1 MGGRHNYMTEATYT
15 KDQIRAEIKR
25 LIANVTEREPGEISD
40 TAHFMDEL
48 GVDSLMAMEVM
59 IAVDKKFKIDIP
71 EEEFNKATNVDESVA
86 MVERWIAA
94 RNGNVMT
101 A

>member
-1 MGGRHNYMTEATYT
+1 MADTYT
-15 KDQIRAEIKR
+15 TEQIRMEVKR
-25 LIANVTEREPGEISD
+25 LIANVTEREPEEISD
-40 TAHFMDEL
+40 TALFGEEL

-71 EEEFNKATNVDESVA
+71 EEEFNKATNVNESVA
-86 MVERWIAA
+86 LVEHWLAKQSAA
-94 RNGNVMT
+94 T

>member
-1 MGGRHNYMTEATYT
+1 MADATYT
-15 KDQIRAEIKR
+15 ADQIRAEIKR
-25 LIANVTEREPGEISD
+25 LIANVTEREPGEIPD

-71 EEEFNKATNVDESVA
+71 EEEFNKATNVNESVA
-86 MVERWIAA
+86 MVEKYLADRSGAA
-94 RNGNVMT
+94 AN

>member
-1 MGGRHNYMTEATYT
+1 MTEATFT
-15 KDQIRAEIKR
+15 ADEIRAEIKR
-25 LIANVTEREPGEISD
+25 LVANVTEREPEEISD
-40 TAHFMDEL
+40 TAHYMDEL

-86 MVERWIAA
+86 MVEQWIASKA
-94 RNGNVMT
+94 DAAKV
-101 A
+101 

>member
-1 MGGRHNYMTEATYT
+1 MAEATYT
-15 KDQIRAEIKR
+15 ADEIRAEIKR
-25 LIANVTEREPGEISD
+25 LVANVTEREPGEISD
-40 TAHFMDEL
+40 TAHYMDEL

-86 MVERWIAA
+86 MVEQWLASK
-94 RNGNVMT
+94 NGNAAV

>member
-1 MGGRHNYMTEATYT
+1 MAEITFTA
-15 KDQIRAEIKR
+15 DQIRAEIKR
-25 LIANVTEREPGEISD
+25 LVANVTEREPGEISD
-40 TAHFMDEL
+40 TAHYMDEL

-86 MVERWIAA
+86 MVEKWIAE
-94 RNGNVMT
+94 RNGN
-101 A
+101 AASA

>member
-1 MGGRHNYMTEATYT
+1 MAEPAFTA
-15 KDQIRAEIKR
+15 DQIRAEIKR
-25 LIANVTEREPGEISD
+25 LVANVTEREPDEISD

-71 EEEFNKATNVDESVA
+71 EEEFNKATNVNESVA
-86 MVERWIAA
+86 MVEKYLAA
-94 RNGNVMT
+94 HDGATTN

>member
-1 MGGRHNYMTEATYT
+1 MSQPTYT
-15 KDQIRAEIKR
+15 ADQIRAEIKR
-25 LIANVTEREPGEISD
+25 LIANVTEREPEEISD

-71 EEEFNKATNVDESVA
+71 EEEFNKATNVNESVA
-86 MVERWIAA
+86 MVEKWIAA
-94 RNGNVMT
+94 RDAAAT
-101 A
+101 SA

>member
-1 MGGRHNYMTEATYT
+1 MATFT
-15 KDQIRAEIKR
+15 SDEIRAEIKR
-25 LIANVTEREPGEISD
+25 LVARVTEREPEEISD
-40 TAHFMDEL
+40 EAHYMEEL

-71 EEEFNKATNVDESVA
+71 EEEFNHATNVNASVA
-86 MVERWIAA
+86 LVEKWLAQ
-94 RNGNVMT
+94 GNAVN

>member
-1 MGGRHNYMTEATYT
+1 MAETATYT
-15 KDQIRAEIKR
+15 ADQIRAEIKR
-25 LIANVTEREPGEISD
+25 LVANVTEREPDEISD
-40 TAHFMDEL
+40 TAHYMDEL

-71 EEEFNKATNVDESVA
+71 EEEFNKATNVNESVA
-86 MVERWIAA
+86 MVEQWLASRSGTAA
-94 RNGNVMT
+94 T

>member
-1 MGGRHNYMTEATYT
+1 MAEATFT
-15 KDQIRAEIKR
+15 ASEIRAEIKR
-25 LIANVTEREPGEISD
+25 LVANVTEREPGEISD
-40 TAHFMDEL
+40 TAHYMDEL

-86 MVERWIAA
+86 MVERWIAMQSDA
-94 RNGNVMT
+94 AT

>member
-1 MGGRHNYMTEATYT
+1 MAATFT
-15 KDQIRAEIKR
+15 ADEIRAEIKR
-25 LIANVTEREPGEISD
+25 LVANVTEREPDEISD
-40 TAHFMDEL
+40 TAHYMDEL

-71 EEEFNKATNVDESVA
+71 EEEFNKATNVNESVA
-86 MVERWIAA
+86 MVEQWLAA
-94 RNGNVMT
+94 NNGNAAV

>member
-1 MGGRHNYMTEATYT
+1 MATFT
-15 KDQIRAEIKR
+15 ADEIRAEIKR
-25 LIANVTEREPGEISD
+25 LVANVTEREPDEISD
-40 TAHFMDEL
+40 TAHYMDEL

-71 EEEFNKATNVDESVA
+71 EEEFNKATNVNESVA
-86 MVERWIAA
+86 MVEQWLAA
-94 RNGNVMT
+94 NNGNAAV

>member
-1 MGGRHNYMTEATYT
+1 MSPTTNWTE
-15 KDQIRAEIKR
+15 DQIRGEIKR
-25 LIANVTEREPGEISD
+25 LIANVTEREPDEIPD
-40 TAHFMDEL
+40 CAHFMDEL

-71 EEEFNKATNVDESVA
+71 EEEFNKAKNVNESVA
-86 MVERWIAA
+86 LVQHWLSAREGTAA
-94 RNGNVMT
+94 T